1 MDMAARILIID
12 DSTTITKL
20 VKYQFVAEGYDVV
33 TAEDG
38 PAGLQAAEEYTPD
51 LILLDVMMPEMD
63 GYEVCRRLRAMEKTR
78 STPIVMLTSMTS
90 IANMQAGFEAGA
102 DDYITKPFESAE
114 LKMRVGAILRRSG
127 RVQADEQAL
136 TGRVI
141 TIFSLRGGAGCSS
154 LATNLAVG
162 LSQLWRT
169 EAVLVDLA
177 LPTGLC
183 DVMLNLKPSNNLGT
197 LAQQEVGNID
207 WEYINNILVT
217 HPASRT
223 RLLGGIVAPH
233 EAELVSD
240 NLVMFLLDH
249 LSAKSHYVVVDTSH
263 NFSPPILAAL
273 DRADHILMPITPDI
287 SSVRLALSTLKVFDQ
302 LGYPEEKVDVIVN
315 WTFPKAGIA
324 ANRIEKAIGHPVRM
338 VIPHVPAAWSEAI
351 NEGVPVISRDDPE
364 SPLVAMLEDL
374 AWRMSSPADRGK
386 KPVEPGEMWQRVI
399 RRWQEK
405 KQG

>member
-1 MDMAARILIID
+1 VTARILIID

-20 VKYQFVAEGYDVV
+20 VKYQFMADGYDVV
-33 TAEDG
+33 TADDG
-38 PAGLQAAEEYTPD
+38 PAGLKAAEEYDPD
-51 LILLDVMMPEMD
+51 LILLDVMMPDMD
-63 GYEVCRRLRAMEKTR
+63 GYEVCRRLRTMEKFR
-78 STPIVMLTSMTS
+78 STPIVMLTSMSS

-102 DDYITKPFESAE
+102 DDYITKPFESTE

-127 RVQADEQAL
+127 RIQGAGAEVS
-136 TGRVI
+136 TGKVI

-183 DVMLNLKPSNNLGT
+183 DVMLNLKPGNNLGT

-217 HPASRT
+217 HPASHT

-249 LSAKSHYVVVDTSH
+249 LSAQSHYVVIDTSH

-273 DRADHILMPITPDI
+273 DLADHILMPITPDI

-324 ANRIEKAIGHPVRM
+324 TNRIEKAIGHPVRM

-351 NEGVPVISRDDPE
+351 NEGVPVISRDDPN
-364 SPLVAMLEDL
+364 SPLVSMLEDL
-374 AWRMSSPADRGK
+374 AWRMSSPVDRSK
-386 KPVEPGEMWQRVI
+386 KPVDPSEMWQRVVK
-399 RRWQEK
+399 RWQDK
-405 KQG
+405 KSG